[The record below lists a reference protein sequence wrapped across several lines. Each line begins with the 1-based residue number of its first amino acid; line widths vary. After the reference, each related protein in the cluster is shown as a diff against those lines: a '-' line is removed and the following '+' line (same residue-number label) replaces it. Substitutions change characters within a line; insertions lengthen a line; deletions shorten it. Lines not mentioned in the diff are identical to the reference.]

1 MRIKNLLLLAAFLI
15 TSGGAMAQTTL
26 TAANAKIVP
35 GKSGDFK
42 LSLTVPSTIAG
53 WQAVIA
59 LPAGVTVASE
69 DQTVTVKEVTS
80 TEKAP
85 GLSGSVK
92 LLKHSKSH
100 VVMGGIAESDG
111 DGIAKGDLV
120 IICFPTEKDAI
131 ISDVSKGLC
140 TITLQADEKFE
151 GPTTATKAADLVPN
165 ITVKSLQACDA
176 EGNPDK
182 DGKLK
187 AASVTAVLYQ
197 LKYDLTGDGAVNL
210 KDVREVIKIWK
221 KDGSL
226 KLKDAREAVKEWKL

>member
-1 MRIKNLLLLAAFLI
+1 
-15 TSGGAMAQTTL
+15 MAQTTL
-26 TAANAKIVP
+26 TAANAKIIP
-35 GKSGDFK
+35 GYSGDFK

-59 LPAGVTVASE
+59 LPEGITVASE

-92 LLKHSKSH
+92 LLKHSKNH

-120 IICFPTEKDAI
+120 IICFPTEKDAT

-140 TITLQADEKFE
+140 TITLQADKAFV
-151 GPTTATKAADLVPN
+151 GPTLSSKDVIVPN
-165 ITVKSLQACDA
+165 ITVKSFQACDA

-182 DGKLK
+182 DGKLMAKDVMAILYQSKGDVNGNGKVNSGDITAIIKEMKSTTPDMK
-187 AASVTAVLYQ
+187 ADVNGNKKINSGDITAV
-197 LKYDLTGDGAVNL
+197 
-210 KDVREVIKIWK
+210 IKEM
-221 KDGSL
+221 
-226 KLKDAREAVKEWKL
+226 KL